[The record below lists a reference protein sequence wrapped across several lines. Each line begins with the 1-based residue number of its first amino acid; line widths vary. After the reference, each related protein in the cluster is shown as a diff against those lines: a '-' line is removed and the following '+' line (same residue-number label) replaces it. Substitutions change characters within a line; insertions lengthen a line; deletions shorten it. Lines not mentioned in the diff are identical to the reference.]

1 MKIKITLEEFQN
13 LLIKSRCKE
22 FKDTYQRSFY
32 RDIMF
37 NGIPKFVEVDDDIL
51 KIAREKLRIR
61 NMENEIL
68 SKTAELNNIG
78 INCEKKG
85 DINGAIEAYEENIK
99 IGYQATH
106 AYDRLRIIYRKIR
119 DWDNMDRVIKRYA
132 EVFGYS
138 QSWAN
143 KQCQRYRIKGE

>member
-1 MKIKITLEEFQN
+1 MKTRITLEEFQN

-22 FKDTYQRSFY
+22 FKDAYQRNFY

-37 NGIPKFVEVDDDIL
+37 NGMPEFVEVDDDIL

-78 INCEKKG
+78 INCEKEG
-85 DINGAIEAYEENIK
+85 DIKGAIEVYEENIK
-99 IGYQATH
+99 TGYQATH
-106 AYDRLRIIYRKIR
+106 AYDRLRIIYRKMR
-119 DWDNMDRVIKRYA
+119 DWDNMDRVIEKYA

-138 QSWAN
+138 QSWVDE
-143 KQCQRYRIKGE
+143 QCQRYRIKGE

>member
-1 MKIKITLEEFQN
+1 MKTRITLEEFQN

-22 FKDTYQRSFY
+22 FKDAYQRNFY

-37 NGIPKFVEVDDDIL
+37 NGMPEFVEVDDDIL

-85 DINGAIEAYEENIK
+85 DIKGAIEAYEENIK

-106 AYDRLRIIYRKIR
+106 SYDRLRIIYRKMH

-132 EVFGYS
+132 DVFGYS
-138 QSWAN
+138 QSWADE
-143 KQCQRYRIKGE
+143 QCQRYRIKG